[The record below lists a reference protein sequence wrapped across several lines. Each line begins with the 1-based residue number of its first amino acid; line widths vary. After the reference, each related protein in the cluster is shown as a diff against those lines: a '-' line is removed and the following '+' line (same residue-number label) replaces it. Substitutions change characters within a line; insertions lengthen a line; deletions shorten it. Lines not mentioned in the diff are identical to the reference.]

1 VRFETYWVGDVR
13 IDPLVWVT
21 LVAIVAVAALAC
33 LTAWLLRTLHKRVSS
48 TQDMRHVL
56 RKWYANCREL
66 GDPNQL
72 VRTAVIASVP
82 LGDEV
87 LEKELR
93 ETVLRA
99 DWKRAALYDA
109 FEATGDYR
117 NFQVVDRTGANSAL
131 VEVISYYEM
140 WANDTIKF
148 LRELTQSERRSLDHF
163 INEWIPLSAEAPS

>member
-1 VRFETYWVGDVR
+1 MVDDVR

-21 LVAIVAVAALAC
+21 LFAIVLVAGLAL
-33 LTAWLLRTLHKRVSS
+33 LTAWLLRTWHKKVSCPH
-48 TQDMRHVL
+48 DMRHVL
-56 RKWYANCREL
+56 RKWYAGCREL
-66 GDPNQL
+66 GDPEKL

-82 LGDEV
+82 LGDET

-93 ETVLRA
+93 DTVLRG
-99 DWKRAALYDA
+99 DWKRAALYEA
-109 FEATGDYR
+109 FEPTGDYR
-117 NFQVVDRTGANSAL
+117 NFQVVDRSGANSAL

-148 LRELTQSERRSLDHF
+148 LRELTQSERMSLDRF

>member
-1 VRFETYWVGDVR
+1 VGHN
-13 IDPLVWVT
+13 PLIWIS
-21 LVAIVAVAALAC
+21 LFAILLAGGFAF
-33 LTAWLLRTLHKRVSS
+33 LTRRLLRFLRSRAACP
-48 TQDMRHVL
+48 QDMRHML

-82 LGDEV
+82 LGDEA

-93 ETVLRA
+93 ETVLRG
-99 DWKRAALYDA
+99 DWKRATLY
-109 FEATGDYR
+109 EACEPTGDYR

-140 WANDTIKF
+140 WANDTIRY
-148 LRELTQSERRSLDHF
+148 LRELTQSERRSLDRF